1 MAYTNSLDATTRT
14 TQRGAMN
21 NPQEIINGMSKKN
34 LLLQSKNDELLIL
47 SEKKAQAERN
57 YNVAFAKEMLRLKE
71 AGNPVTLIPALCK
84 GDKIVSDLKYSYDV
98 SEGVLRACQE
108 SMRDIRSAIDTY
120 RSILSWMKEEL
131 QKSGIQ

>member
-1 MAYTNSLDATTRT
+1 
-14 TQRGAMN
+14 MN
-21 NPQEIINGMSKKN
+21 NPQEIINEMSKKN

-47 SEKKAQAERN
+47 SEKKAQAERA
-57 YNVAFAKEMLRLKE
+57 YNVAMATETLKLKE
-71 AGNPVTLIPALCK
+71 TGHPITIITTLCK
-84 GDKIVSDLKYSYDV
+84 GNKTVSDLKYALDV
-98 SEGVLRACQE
+98 ADGILRACQE

>member
-1 MAYTNSLDATTRT
+1 
-14 TQRGAMN
+14 MN
-21 NPQEIINGMSKKN
+21 KPQEIINGMSKKN